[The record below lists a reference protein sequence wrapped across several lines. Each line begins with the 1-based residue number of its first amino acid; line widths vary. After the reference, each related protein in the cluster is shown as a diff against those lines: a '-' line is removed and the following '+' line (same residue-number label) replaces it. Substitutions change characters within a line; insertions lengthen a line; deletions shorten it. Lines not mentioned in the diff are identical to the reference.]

1 MELLK
6 LKERL
11 EIATQVGES
20 HFREFKSAFQGPPSA
35 KSQRDIK
42 DVCQDI
48 SKTLVAF
55 ANADGGELFVGVE
68 DDGTITGIQY
78 DDELINVLLKAPT
91 TYVLKTTHYLRQKR

>member
-48 SKTLVAF
+48 SK
-55 ANADGGELFVGVE
+55 NIGRICKCGW
-68 DDGTITGIQY
+68 
-78 DDELINVLLKAPT
+78 
-91 TYVLKTTHYLRQKR
+91 R

>member
-48 SKTLVAF
+48 SKTLVS
-55 ANADGGELFVGVE
+55 
-68 DDGTITGIQY
+68 
-78 DDELINVLLKAPT
+78 
-91 TYVLKTTHYLRQKR
+91 LR